1 MTSHLKCSKYNIKLV
16 SCTVN
21 FRIIDRN
28 FGIAGVHPKLRDNP
42 EKIWIL
48 GRYVIMKGSISGL
61 MTVTFQRILFS
72 DLALL
77 LFLYL
82 LVLGLVLAD

>member
-21 FRIIDRN
+21 FGIIDRN
-28 FGIAGVHPKLRDNP
+28 FRIAGVHRKLRDNP

-48 GRYVIMKGSISGL
+48 GRYGYKLLRSRQGTFGPGL
-61 MTVTFQRILFS
+61 NPALENLFFIAIRFGLIFS
-72 DLALL
+72 
-77 LFLYL
+77 
-82 LVLGLVLAD
+82 VLR